1 LKCQEGKRPARGD
14 AALAG
19 RKPCGG
25 KNLERVGCKPKVAK
39 RENPEGR
46 KVKRVVLPC
55 VGETAGENRTLRIGN
70 KASRSVQA

>member
-25 KNLERVGCKPKVAK
+25 KNLERVGGNPKVAT

-46 KVKRVVLPC
+46 KVRRVVPPFS
-55 VGETAGENRTLRIGN
+55 G
-70 KASRSVQA
+70 